1 VFQTLYS
8 AAVAC
13 RHANGPFAGERER
26 YLRHCFDLGATPS
39 SLRQKGDELLWF
51 AHYLG
56 SQAPDGVN
64 LEKLQEIA
72 HERQSIC
79 KGRTSGQR
87 LINIARPWLR
97 FLGWWHV
104 PAIEIRFQKQLDQ
117 YVAWMRDERGLSP
130 ATVERWQAHVGLFLQ
145 WCDQTDRQLK
155 TLKPHDI
162 DNYFVCA
169 GLGVGL
175 ACQCLTSRRRCEYSS
190 VSLRHEVGVTRVS
203 SRQFGDLGFIITN
216 RCHTPLR
223 GPMSGGSWRTP

>member
-130 ATVERWQAHVGLFLQ
+130 ATVECWQA
-145 WCDQTDRQLK
+145 
-155 TLKPHDI
+155 P
-162 DNYFVCA
+162 
-169 GLGVGL
+169 
-175 ACQCLTSRRRCEYSS
+175 
-190 VSLRHEVGVTRVS
+190 
-203 SRQFGDLGFIITN
+203 
-216 RCHTPLR
+216 R
-223 GPMSGGSWRTP
+223 GPISPMVRPD